1 VASRALAVV
10 ATLVLLGAGVGA
22 VVWSRHDLEPSRPDS
37 SASAVPDRTAVVA
50 GSVVHVE
57 PGATFLPL
65 GSPPD
70 DGRTLSQQ
78 SAFNA
83 LVQDESKLSPI
94 PATVRG
100 YYGLLTDVGTSPPA
114 AHREVWGF
122 AVTKACVYSMPPVP
136 PGQPMPTAAPPERP
150 CRYWEFVDART
161 GHELGVV
168 TQELLPD

>member
-1 VASRALAVV
+1 MASRALAVV
-10 ATLVLLGAGVGA
+10 AALVLLGAGVGA
-22 VVWSRHDLEPSRPDS
+22 VVWARHDLEPSRPDPS
-37 SASAVPDRTAVVA
+37 TSAVRDLTAVVV

-57 PGATFLPL
+57 SGTTFLPL
-65 GSPPD
+65 GSAPD

-78 SAFNA
+78 GAFNA

-94 PATVRG
+94 PATVHG
-100 YYGLLTDVGTSPPA
+100 YYGLLTDAGTSPPA
-114 AHREVWGF
+114 ADREVWGF
-122 AVTKACVYSMPPVP
+122 AVTKACVDSMPPVP

-161 GHELGVV
+161 GHDLGVV